1 MATPRFDAPVY
12 FLRSRGGEV
21 LGPFTLAEVKAQ
33 LDARKISNDGEIRRQ
48 GWEVL
53 EKEELWGKIKDFP
66 VFGYAGPTG
75 RHEVYALKAKAKTLW
90 ATGIALLVI
99 TLAAFIGMFFI
110 PFREAE
116 VKMDAAKELAAKAKA
131 ESADLRKRVDQEV
144 ATAKKQ
150 WNTEFE
156 ANLKGW
162 ESDKSKAVAELLKT
176 KQALTSTEIK
186 LATERSKVMEL
197 EAVSNA
203 AKDARFA
210 AEEGARASIAAANR
224 AEAAAKKQAAELAAS
239 FDERMAQAEARLRAE
254 VDGLAERA
262 SKSAKGDFMRPLSN
276 PRMARVLPQTNQ
288 GQGKLVLLVS
298 ERLPAGT
305 KLDLF
310 DGLKTLHVTVSKQV
324 LGPPMMLVDVD
335 TGQAGE
341 VSAAAFLDSE
351 VLVSRP
357 N

>member
-1 MATPRFDAPVY
+1 MSVPRFDKPVY

-21 LGPFTLAEVKAQ
+21 LGPFTRQEVSAQ
-33 LDARKISNDGEIRRQ
+33 LDARKIDNDGEIRRQ

-99 TLAAFIGMFFI
+99 TLAAFIGMFFM

-116 VKMDAAKELAAKAKA
+116 LKMDAAKEIAANAKA
-131 ESADLRKRVDQEV
+131 ESLDFRKRLDQEV
-144 ATAKKQ
+144 AAAKKQ
-150 WNTEFE
+150 WTAEFE
-156 ANLKGW
+156 ANLKSW

-176 KQALTSTEIK
+176 RKALADAEGRLDS
-186 LATERSKVMEL
+186 ERSKFGEL
-197 EAVSNA
+197 TSALNATKEAKS
-203 AKDARFA
+203 A
-210 AEEGARASIAAANR
+210 AEERAQAAISSARQ
-224 AEAAAKKQAAELAAS
+224 AEAAAKKHAAELAAS
-239 FDERMAQAEARLRAE
+239 FDERVTQAEARLRAE
-254 VDGLAERA
+254 VDGLVERY
-262 SKSAKGDFMRPLSN
+262 SKSAKSDFMRPLSN

-335 TGQAGE
+335 AGQAGE

-351 VLVSRP
+351 VVVSRT

>member
-1 MATPRFDAPVY
+1 MAIPRFDPPVY

-21 LGPFTLAEVKAQ
+21 LGPFTRQEVSAQ
-33 LDARKISNDGEIRRQ
+33 LAARKIDNDGEIRRQ

-116 VKMDAAKELAAKAKA
+116 IKMDAAKELAAKAKA
-131 ESADLRKRVDQEV
+131 DSVDFRKRVDQEV

-150 WNTEFE
+150 WTAEFE

-162 ESDKSKAVAELLKT
+162 ESDKSKAVADLLRT
-176 KQALTSTEIK
+176 KQALTTTEIK
-186 LATERSKVMEL
+186 LASERTKVTELTTEL
-197 EAVSNA
+197 TAT
-203 AKDARFA
+203 KDAKSA
-210 AEEGARASIAAANR
+210 AEEGARASIAAAKQ
-224 AEAAAKKQAAELAAS
+224 AEASAKKQAAALAAS
-239 FDERMAQAEARLRAE
+239 FEERVTQAEARLRTE
-254 VDGLAERA
+254 VDGLAERY
-262 SKSAKGDFMRPLSN
+262 SKSAKSDFMRPLSN

-298 ERLPAGT
+298 ERLTAGT

-335 TGQAGE
+335 AGQTGE

>member
-1 MATPRFDAPVY
+1 MATPRFDTPVY

-33 LDARKISNDGEIRRQ
+33 LDARKISNDGEMRRQ
-48 GWEVL
+48 GWEVI

-66 VFGYAGPTG
+66 VYGYAGPTG
-75 RHEVYALKAKAKTLW
+75 RQEVYALKAKAKTLW

-99 TLAAFIGMFFI
+99 TLTAFIGMFFI
-110 PFREAE
+110 PFQEAE
-116 VKMDAAKELAAKAKA
+116 IKMDAAKELAAKAKA
-131 ESADLRKRVDQEV
+131 ESVDFRKRVDQEV
-144 ATAKKQ
+144 SVAKKQ
-150 WNTEFE
+150 WSTEFE
-156 ANLKGW
+156 ANLKSW
-162 ESDKSKAVAELLKT
+162 ESDKSKAVAELIKA
-176 KQALTSTEIK
+176 KQALTNAEIK
-186 LATERSKVMEL
+186 LSTERTKVSEL
-197 EAVSNA
+197 MAELNA
-203 AKDARFA
+203 ARDAKSS
-210 AEEGARASIAAANR
+210 AEAAAQAAIANSKR
-224 AEAAAKKQAAELAAS
+224 SEEAAKKQAEALAAN
-239 FDERMAQAEARLRAE
+239 FEERVTLAEARLRAE
-254 VDGLAERA
+254 VDGLVERYNKTA
-262 SKSAKGDFMRPLSN
+262 KSDFLRPLSN
-276 PRMARVLPQTNQ
+276 PRMARVFPQTNQ
-288 GQGKLVLLVS
+288 GQGKLVLLVA

-335 TGQAGE
+335 AGQAGE

>member
-1 MATPRFDAPVY
+1 MATPRFDTPVY
-12 FLRSRGGEV
+12 FLRSRGGEI
-21 LGPFTLAEVKAQ
+21 LGPFTRQEVSAQ
-33 LDARKISNDGEIRRQ
+33 LAARKIDNDGEIRRQ

-66 VFGYAGPTG
+66 VYGYAGPTG
-75 RHEVYALKAKAKTLW
+75 RQEVYALKAKAKTLW

-99 TLAAFIGMFFI
+99 TLTAFIGMFFI
-110 PFREAE
+110 PFQEAE
-116 VKMDAAKELAAKAKA
+116 IKMDAAKELAAKAKA
-131 ESADLRKRVDQEV
+131 ESVDFRKRVDQEV
-144 ATAKKQ
+144 SVAKKQ
-150 WNTEFE
+150 WSTEFE
-156 ANLKGW
+156 ANLKSW
-162 ESDKSKAVAELLKT
+162 ESDKSKAVAELIKT
-176 KQALTSTEIK
+176 KKALADAETKLDSERSKIGELTST
-186 LATERSKVMEL
+186 LTTT
-197 EAVSNA
+197 
-203 AKDARFA
+203 KDAKSA
-210 AEEGARASIAAANR
+210 AEGRAQAAIASARQ

-239 FDERMAQAEARLRAE
+239 FDERVTQAEARLRAE
-254 VDGLAERA
+254 VDGLVARY
-262 SKSAKGDFMRPLSN
+262 SKSANSDFMRPLSK

-335 TGQAGE
+335 AGQAGE

>member
-1 MATPRFDAPVY
+1 MAIPRFDTPVY

-21 LGPFTLAEVKAQ
+21 LGPFTRQEVSAQ
-33 LDARKISNDGEIRRQ
+33 LAARKIDNDGEIRRQ

-75 RHEVYALKAKAKTLW
+75 RQEVYALKAKAKTLW

-116 VKMDAAKELAAKAKA
+116 LKMDAAKELADKAKA
-131 ESADLRKRVDQEV
+131 DSLDFRKRLDQEV
-144 ATAKKQ
+144 AAAKKQ
-150 WNTEFE
+150 WTTEFE

-162 ESDKSKAVAELLKT
+162 ESDKSKALVELLKT

-186 LATERSKVMEL
+186 LATERAKVMEL
-197 EAVSNA
+197 EVALNA
-203 AKDARFA
+203 AKAARSS
-210 AEEGARASIAAANR
+210 AEEGARASVASAKR
-224 AEAAAKKQAAELAAS
+224 SEAAAKKQAAELAAS
-239 FDERMAQAEARLRAE
+239 FEERMTQAEARLRAE

-262 SKSAKGDFMRPLSN
+262 AKSAKSDFLRPPSN

-298 ERLPAGT
+298 ERQPAGT

-324 LGPPMMLVDVD
+324 LGPPMMLVDVVA
-335 TGQAGE
+335 GQSGE

>member
-1 MATPRFDAPVY
+1 MSVPRFDKPVY

-21 LGPFTLAEVKAQ
+21 LGPFTRQEVSAQ
-33 LDARKISNDGEIRRQ
+33 LDARKIDNDGEIRRQ

-99 TLAAFIGMFFI
+99 TLAAFIGMFFM

-116 VKMDAAKELAAKAKA
+116 LKMDAAKEIAANAKA
-131 ESADLRKRVDQEV
+131 ESLDFRKRLDQEV
-144 ATAKKQ
+144 AAAKKQ
-150 WNTEFE
+150 WTAEFE
-156 ANLKGW
+156 ANLKSW

-176 KQALTSTEIK
+176 RKALADAEGK
-186 LATERSKVMEL
+186 LGSERSKIVDL
-197 EAVSNA
+197 TSALNATKEAKS
-203 AKDARFA
+203 A
-210 AEEGARASIAAANR
+210 AEERAQAAIASARQ
-224 AEAAAKKQAAELAAS
+224 AEAAATKRAAELAAS
-239 FDERMAQAEARLRAE
+239 FDERVTQAEARLRAE
-254 VDGLAERA
+254 VDGLVARY
-262 SKSAKGDFMRPLSN
+262 SKSAKSDFMRPLSN

-335 TGQAGE
+335 AGQAGE

-351 VLVSRP
+351 VVVSRT